1 MTGGLAMETDRETGS
16 APVPEV
22 RLRGTHRFESVED
35 SSDLEARLLLAIWG
49 TDQVLTLDVT
59 IHGET
64 RVLVVDPL
72 SEVYEE
78 SSAGR
83 TYVFRLLSGEVDGFE
98 REVAILL
105 PHQGGKALVSVPY

>member
-1 MTGGLAMETDRETGS
+1 METDREQGP
-16 APVPEV
+16 APAPEV
-22 RLRGTHRFESVED
+22 RLRGSHRFESVED
-35 SSDLEARLLLAIWG
+35 SKELEATILLAIWG

-78 SSAGR
+78 SAAGR
-83 TYVFRLLSGEVDGFE
+83 TYVFRLLSGDDDGIE
-98 REVAILL
+98 REVSILL
-105 PHQGGKALVSVPY
+105 PIKGGKALVSVPY